1 LGALVQMLSGLSKFI
16 LRMLGWK
23 VDKNL
28 PSQKKY
34 VLVGA
39 PHTSNWDLPLGLL
52 YMFVQGLRFQWIGKH
67 TIFRGPAGAIFKS
80 IGGIPVDRRVR
91 SGVIAQ
97 MGKRFDA
104 HENMILL
111 ITPEGTR
118 SRTSYWKTGFYYIAL
133 QAKVPI
139 TLGYLDYKEKKMGI
153 GCSFFPSGDIEKDIE
168 IVRAFYRS
176 KTGRHPERQ
185 GEIRVRAKE

>member
-1 LGALVQMLSGLSKFI
+1 MLSVLSKFI
-16 LRMLGWK
+16 LRMLGWTL
-23 VDKNL
+23 DKNL

-52 YMFVQGLRFQWIGKH
+52 YMFAQGIRFQWIGKH
-67 TIFRGPAGAIFKS
+67 TIFRGPARAILKS

-111 ITPEGTR
+111 IAPEGTR

-139 TLGYLDYKEKKMGI
+139 ILGYLDYKEKKMGI
-153 GCSFFPSGDIEKDIE
+153 GCPFFPSGDIEKDIE
-168 IVRAFYRS
+168 IVRTFYRS
-176 KTGRHPERQ
+176 KTGRHPELQ
-185 GEIRVRAKE
+185 GEIRVRVKGEGNS